1 VSYRI
6 VKCCASRIDLI
17 LHIKYNWRDYLVY
30 FEVIM
35 AQRGLFARGRD
46 TVRVEVELKQPAI
59 PEKKSLG
66 QIRIEFATG
75 YSTQYDL
82 KEGDT
87 YLDLKQ
93 HCLNLLVDEVRW
105 SCLDETKNGGARIV
119 FISDE
124 QEDNVP
130 IRLKCTR
137 RCLILVTAGYVVF
150 LWSKKNIKK
159 LFLRMGILFSSRYE
173 IAIWKSLERA
183 IIVNAA
189 LCNVMS
195 EA

>member
-1 VSYRI
+1 
-6 VKCCASRIDLI
+6 
-17 LHIKYNWRDYLVY
+17 
-30 FEVIM
+30 M

-93 HCLNLLVDEVRW
+93 HCLNLLVNEVR

-130 IRLKCTR
+130 ITAEVYKKMLNTCNCGL
-137 RCLILVTAGYVVF
+137 RCFFMV
-150 LWSKKNIKK
+150 KKEYQKTFFKDGNIIFKPVRDSNLEK
-159 LFLRMGILFSSRYE
+159 L
-173 IAIWKSLERA
+173 RA
-183 IIVNAA
+183 SNNSQCRI
-189 LCNVMS
+189 M
-195 EA
+195 